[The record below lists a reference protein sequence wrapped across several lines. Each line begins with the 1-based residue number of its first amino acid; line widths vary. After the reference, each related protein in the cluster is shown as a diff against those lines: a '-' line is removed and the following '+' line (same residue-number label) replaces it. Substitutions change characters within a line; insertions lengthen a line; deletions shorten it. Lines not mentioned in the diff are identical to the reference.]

1 MYIYEGEDYSK
12 LCSDK
17 DKKSFDE
24 LLAGEVVN
32 GVVVSVYWCPC
43 YHDSTVDGDRHYI
56 RGEGPT

>member
-24 LLAGEVVN
+24 LLAGKLLI
-32 GVVVSVYWCPC
+32 GVV
-43 YHDSTVDGDRHYI
+43 
-56 RGEGPT
+56 GP